1 MILFRLD
8 FRDIST
14 SDTTPKMTKEATI
27 SSALEITFFSTDA
40 WFTEKKDSSN
50 TSESKDFFFKNDS
63 NVVSSKYANIQ

>member
-40 WFTEKKDSSN
+40 WFTEKKDSN